1 MTSYHSPPDTYK
13 HPSVSSSDTYGAPSS
28 TYGAPSDVYG
38 APSDTYGAPESP
50 VSISQP
56 QYNGHYTYD
65 ENLTPS
71 AQINYY
77 DSKK

>member
-1 MTSYHSPPDTYK
+1 MTSYHSPPDTFK
-13 HPSVSSSDTYGAPSS
+13 HPPVSSSDTYGAPSS
-28 TYGAPSDVYG
+28 TYG

-65 ENLTPS
+65 DNLTPS
-71 AQINYY
+71 AQTNYY

>member
-1 MTSYHSPPDTYK
+1 MTSYHSPPDTYNR
-13 HPSVSSSDTYGAPSS
+13 PSVPSSDT
-28 TYGAPSDVYG
+28 YG
-38 APSDTYGAPESP
+38 APSDTYGAPETP

-65 ENLTPS
+65 DNLTPS